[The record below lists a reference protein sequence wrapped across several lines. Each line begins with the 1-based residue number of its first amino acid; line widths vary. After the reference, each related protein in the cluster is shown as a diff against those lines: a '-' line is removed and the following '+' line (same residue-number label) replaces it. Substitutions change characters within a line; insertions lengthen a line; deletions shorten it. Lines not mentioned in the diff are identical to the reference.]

1 MKHQSCSKVWL
12 QLTKYNVVSVE
23 IQDSSGSSQYA
34 PIQSGYQRKVVKTKT
49 FLDPNFC
56 LFQDGDLYL
65 PFEEKQNKR
74 VQNNCLCKRG
84 YLNMPQLDCISMEIK
99 KRL

>member
-1 MKHQSCSKVWL
+1 MKHQSCSKDWL

-23 IQDSSGSSQYA
+23 IQDSSGSSPYT

-65 PFEEKQNKR
+65 PFKEKQNKSLQTR
-74 VQNNCLCKRG
+74 ISQHASTR
-84 YLNMPQLDCISMEIK
+84 LNGNKKEIVTSCAI
-99 KRL
+99 L